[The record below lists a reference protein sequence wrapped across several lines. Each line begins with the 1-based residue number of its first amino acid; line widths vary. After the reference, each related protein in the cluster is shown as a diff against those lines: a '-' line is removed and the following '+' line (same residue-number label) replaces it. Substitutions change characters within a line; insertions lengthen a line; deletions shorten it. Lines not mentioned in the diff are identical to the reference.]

1 MAKIKDIHA
10 SQIFDSQANP
20 TVETVVVLD
29 DGTTGVASIPSSVI
43 GNVDEAVE
51 LRDADSSHFHGMGV
65 TKAIENVNTIIAPKL
80 LGQEAQDQAVIDK
93 IMIEIDAS
101 ANKSNL
107 GANAILSVSE
117 AVLSA
122 SAASFG
128 MSCASYIRQFTGN
141 TAQTRMPI
149 PIFTILEGGKHAGN
163 VLNFQEFL
171 IIPASSKTYSQA
183 LEIGVAV
190 YNGAEEE
197 MKSRGMNPLSS
208 DDAGFSPEL
217 NGNKSALS
225 FLKNAIDAAGVTF
238 SLDLFMGVDARANAF
253 YSNKQYKLID
263 KSVPY
268 DSSELLSF
276 YKDLIAEFALVY
288 MEDPFANMDLD
299 GWKNM
304 RKAFDDK
311 VLMVGDDLTTTN
323 PFSLEKAIKENLIGG
338 VIIKPSQIGTI
349 TEAIAVAEIARFK
362 NLKVIVS
369 SRSAETEDAFIADF
383 AVGVGADYV
392 KFGAP
397 ARERMV
403 KYNRLLELETELKA

>member
-20 TVETVVVLD
+20 TVETIVVLD
-29 DGTTGVASIPSSVI
+29 DGTTGAASIPSGVAP
-43 GNVDEAVE
+43 NVDEAID
-51 LRDADSSHFHGMGV
+51 LRDADSAHFHGMGV
-65 TKAIENVNTIIAPKL
+65 SKAIENVNKLIAPRL
-80 LGQEAQDQAVIDK
+80 LGQDAQDQALIDK
-93 IMIEIDAS
+93 TMIQIDGTP
-101 ANKSNL
+101 NKSNL
-107 GANAILSVSE
+107 GANAMLSVSE
-117 AVLSA
+117 AVLVA

-128 MSCASYIRQFTGN
+128 MSCASYIRQFS
-141 TAQTRMPI
+141 QTTVAARIPI

-190 YNGAEEE
+190 YDGAREE
-197 MKSRGMNPLSS
+197 MKNRGMNPLSS
-208 DDAGFSPEL
+208 DDAAFSPEL

-225 FLKNAIDAAGVTF
+225 FLKNAIDASGVTF
-238 SLDLFMGVDARANAF
+238 SLDLFMGIDARANAF
-253 YSNKQYKLID
+253 YSDKQYKLID

-268 DSSELLSF
+268 ESSELLAF
-276 YKDLIAEFALVY
+276 YKDLISEFALVY
-288 MEDPFANMDLD
+288 VEDPFSNMDVD

-311 VLMVGDDLTTTN
+311 VLIVGDDLTTTN
-323 PFSLEKAIKENLIGG
+323 PFSLEKATKENLIGG
-338 VIIKPSQIGTI
+338 VVIKPNQIGTI
-349 TEAIAVAEIARFK
+349 TESIAVAEIARFK
-362 NLKVIVS
+362 NLKIIVS
-369 SRSAETEDAFIADF
+369 SRSAETEDSFIADF

-403 KYNRLLELETELKA
+403 KYNRLLELEAELKA